1 LFLEAKTMRGRTE
14 QLRSQLGEDLEPL
27 LTGCGHDDPRAWDR
41 LLEAARQMAVD
52 LGRGTYKMGL
62 EDAEDLA
69 QLVEIRIME
78 RLPQLRCH
86 EAFPLWARRIVHHV
100 ALDMLRQRRPLLSL
114 DALSSSEGIDH
125 SECQHEEIA
134 AAPEA
139 TDPYDLTLLRIDL
152 ERALSRLPALY
163 REPIQLHLLQG
174 MPQEEVGRRLG
185 RPRSTVATQ
194 IGRGLHRLRRALVTF
209 ESVSV

>member
-1 LFLEAKTMRGRTE
+1 MGGRTA
-14 QLRSQLGEDLEPL
+14 QLRSQLGADLEPL
-27 LTGCGHDDPRAWDR
+27 LSGCDHEDPQAWDR
-41 LLEAARQMAVD
+41 LLEAVRQMAVD
-52 LGRGTYKMGL
+52 LGRGTYQMGL

-69 QLVEIRIME
+69 QLVQIRVME
-78 RLPQLRCH
+78 RLPQLRSP

-114 DALSSSEGIDH
+114 DAFSSSESFNDT
-125 SECQHEEIA
+125 EERHEEA
-134 AAPEA
+134 VAAPEA
-139 TDPYDLTLLRIDL
+139 TDPYDLTLLRVDL

-194 IGRGLHRLRRALVTF
+194 IGRGLHRLRRTLVTF
-209 ESVSV
+209 ETASV